1 MQSSIGIGIQAFRD
15 GRFDEAAAIF
25 DEICQAQPDNGKVAF
40 LLGQAYQA
48 LGRATEAR
56 RVFSR
61 LQATADPQLAVLAAN
76 ALASLGDA
84 GLESLQVDEPAI
96 QEVFCP
102 RCGELV
108 PSERQP
114 SPWCVC
120 GWGRRSHARVIY
132 LSHMLAYCRTRRVGV
147 ELKLRGDLYVVADD
161 VRIRHLSDQ
170 ASKSDPRLVFRS
182 ERGIPFISRE
192 DLDLIIPKVD
202 ETALFR
208 EKRGQ
213 ELGVGKLLSWE
224 DLYEQIKQHV
234 GEPSEPPDGSLRA
247 LLAEYGGISPDV
259 IRQVEA
265 SQGPESLGTALVS
278 SGACSVFELLSGA
291 LGATRVFAPK
301 HHQANHLGRLLLEA
315 GAIDEEALK
324 RALVTQVKSGRSL
337 AEILKTQVPLKD
349 MKLALSRLEKLP
361 NEAPEVDRLGEILNA
376 MGALS
381 RTDLAHALQERQKR
395 NRLLGRILVERG
407 MISSEALD
415 LALLRQ
421 QLKRAA
427 RFEGDAR
434 LGQIVVEMGFTTP
447 KQLAMTLVQQIR
459 RPRPLGELLIE
470 AQACTPEQLVTALA
484 EQERRLDALVEE
496 RLPEAL
502 ARAEAAQEVDEE
514 PEKPKLK
521 RVPLADEL
529 DDEDGAHAKPITLP
543 SGKVMAVA
551 GLVVVLGV
559 LGVALKG
566 VIFPEQPEPPPML
579 KALGDPGAKGEAEAG
594 GAGAEELV
602 GGLGEGLEERGAV
615 VSGRS
620 SGKAFSSLNAAN
632 TVDVDMDAVVERLEA
647 GDANPLGGDYMGAY
661 QQTLPP
667 SLEKMAANTVGKMD
681 DRPVSSVP
689 GSGSAPSGVK
699 AAGGPAMPPTQGS
712 TGMSAVAKPGA
723 GAPMPSAPMPGAT
736 PIPRL
741 AEFVKPVADE
751 DPPEKLALGGHAET
765 TELLMQGERL
775 MAQGKTKQ
783 AMAVLQTATIETPD
797 DPEAFRRL
805 GRAQRR
811 AGALGDAELS
821 LLTAARLNPQDARVL
836 ADLGSVRMAQGN
848 LDQAIEVLQMAVRQE
863 PKNYVYQNKLGLALK
878 AAQRHEEAAK
888 AFEAA
893 IKADPANPNSHYNL
907 GLMKVHAEP
916 KAARKH
922 FERAIRGFSGLVES
936 RMAYGEALKAQGDA
950 AEALASF
957 QGALKANT
965 LLAEAQMSMGKLQ
978 LSEKRFDEAKRHFG
992 DAKLTYRTNAIA
1004 HTLMGDAFMALKQ
1017 SKEASEEWYLAS
1029 RIAPQYAP
1037 PLYQLAL
1044 LSKSTGKAA
1053 EARQFFKRVVDAD
1066 PDSDLAKQAGKHL
1079 VQLEPK
1085 KKGAG

>member
-25 DEICQAQPDNGKVAF
+25 EEICQAQADNGKVAF

-56 RVFSR
+56 RVFTR
-61 LQATADPQLAVLAAN
+61 LQAGDDPQLAALAAN

-84 GLESLQVDEPAI
+84 GLESFQAAEPAL

-132 LSHMLAYCRTRRVGV
+132 LSHLLAYCRTRRVGV
-147 ELKLRGDLYVVADD
+147 ELKLRGDLYIIAND

-170 ASKSDPRLVFRS
+170 ATKSDPRLVFRS

-234 GEPSEPPDGSLRA
+234 GDPSEPPDGSLRA

-265 SQGPESLGTALVS
+265 SQGSESLGSALVS

-381 RTDLAHALQERQKR
+381 RTDLAHGLQERQKR
-395 NRLLGRILVERG
+395 NRLLGKILVERG
-407 MISSEALD
+407 MISPEALD

-447 KQLAMTLVQQIR
+447 KMLAMALVQQIR

-470 AQACTPEQLVTALA
+470 TQACTPEQLITALA

-496 RLPEAL
+496 RLPAAL
-502 ARAEAAQEVDEE
+502 AKAEAAEEVDEG

-529 DDEDGAHAKPITLP
+529 DDEDASQPKPLTLP
-543 SGKVMAVA
+543 SGKVLAVA
-551 GLVVVLGV
+551 GLVIMLGV
-559 LGVALKG
+559 LGVGLKG
-566 VIFPEQPEPPPML
+566 ILFPERPEPPPML
-579 KALGDPGAKGEAEAG
+579 KALGDPSAKDAADSG
-594 GAGAEELV
+594 GAGAEGLA
-602 GGLGEGLEERGAV
+602 GGLGEGLEERGAA

-632 TVDVDMDAVVERLEA
+632 TVDVDMDAVMERLEA
-647 GDANPLGGDYMGAY
+647 GDADPLGGDYMGAY
-661 QQTLPP
+661 KQTLPP

-681 DRPVSSVP
+681 DRPVASAP
-689 GSGSAPSGVK
+689 GSGSAPSG
-699 AAGGPAMPPTQGS
+699 APLPGAPLPGGP
-712 TGMSAVAKPGA
+712 K
-723 GAPMPSAPMPGAT
+723 PGAT

-741 AEFVKPVADE
+741 AEFVKPLADE
-751 DPPEKLALGGHAET
+751 DPPETLAKLAAGGNAET
-765 TELLMQGERL
+765 MELHLQGERL
-775 MAQGKTKQ
+775 MAQGKTKE
-783 AMAVLQTATIETPD
+783 AVAVLQSATVETPD

-821 LLTAARLNPQDARVL
+821 LLSAARLNPQDARVL
-836 ADLGSVRMAQGN
+836 ADLGSVRMAQGR
-848 LDQAIEVLQMAVRQE
+848 LDKAIEVLQMAVRQE

-907 GLMKVHAEP
+907 GLMKVEAEP

-922 FERAIRGFSGLVES
+922 FERAIKGFSGLVES
-936 RMAYGEALKAQGDA
+936 RMAYGEALKAQGDP

-978 LSEKRFDEAKRHFG
+978 LSEKRFDEAKRYFG
-992 DAKLTYRTNAIA
+992 DAKLTYATNAIA

-1044 LSKSTGKAA
+1044 LSKSTGKVA
-1053 EARQFFKRVVDAD
+1053 EAKQFFKRVVDAD
-1066 PDSDLAKQAGKHL
+1066 PESDLAKQAGKHL
-1079 VQLEPK
+1079 AQLEPK

>member
-56 RVFSR
+56 RVFTR
-61 LQATADPQLAVLAAN
+61 LQAAADPQLAALAAN

-84 GLESLQVDEPAI
+84 GLESLQADEPAA

-132 LSHMLAYCRTRRVGV
+132 LSHLLAYCRKRRVGV
-147 ELKLRGDLYVVADD
+147 ELKLRGDLYVVAND

-170 ASKSDPRLVFRS
+170 ATKSDPRLVFRS

-234 GEPSEPPDGSLRA
+234 GDPSEPPDGSLRA
-247 LLAEYGGISPDV
+247 LLVEFGGISPDV

-265 SQGPESLGTALVS
+265 SQGSESLGTALVS

-315 GAIDEEALK
+315 GAIDDEALK

-361 NEAPEVDRLGEILNA
+361 NEAPEVDRLGEVLNA

-395 NRLLGRILVERG
+395 NRLLGKILVERG
-407 MISSEALD
+407 MISPEALD

-421 QLKRAA
+421 QLKRTA

-447 KQLAMTLVQQIR
+447 KQIAMTLVQQIR

-470 AQACTPEQLVTALA
+470 SQACTPEQLVTALA

-502 ARAEAAQEVDEE
+502 AKAEAAQEVDEE

-529 DDEDGAHAKPITLP
+529 DDEDGAQAKPLTLP

-559 LGVALKG
+559 LGAGLKG
-566 VIFPEQPEPPPML
+566 ILFPEQPEPPPML
-579 KALGDPGAKGEAEAG
+579 KALGDPAAKPEADS
-594 GAGAEELV
+594 AGAAPVGLP
-602 GGLGEGLEERGAV
+602 GGLAEGLEERGAV

-661 QQTLPP
+661 NQTLPP
-667 SLEKMAANTVGKMD
+667 SLEKMAANSVGKMD
-681 DRPVSSVP
+681 DRPVVSVP
-689 GSGSAPSGVK
+689 ASGSLPAGVK
-699 AAGGPAMPPTQGS
+699 APGVAVTGPA
-712 TGMSAVAKPGA
+712 
-723 GAPMPSAPMPGAT
+723 

-741 AEFVKPVADE
+741 AEFTTPVADE
-751 DPPEKLALGGHAET
+751 DPPEKLAAGGHAET
-765 TELLMQGERL
+765 TELLLQGERL

-783 AMAVLQTATIETPD
+783 AVAVLQTATIETPD

-848 LDQAIEVLQMAVRQE
+848 LDKAIEVLQMAVRQE

-907 GLMKVHAEP
+907 GLMKVEAEP

-950 AEALASF
+950 AEALSSF

-1044 LSKSTGKAA
+1044 LSKSTGKVA

-1066 PDSDLAKQAGKHL
+1066 PESDLAKQAGKHL
-1079 VQLEPK
+1079 AQLEPK